1 MEKAKICLAVIDDA
15 GAAAPLTA
23 LAGRLAGRVFVAAID
38 APEAAVNAEKAW
50 LISTGGAGAA
60 AAVGAVTRLLEELAP
75 ELVIT
80 GAGRDGR
87 MLAAHCAAALRT
99 SALTD
104 ADELTPEPGAIAA
117 RRLVYGGGAYKSV
130 RAAYPAVICAGPSL
144 AGAAAEA
151 APCAVLEEIRA
162 SLPEGMEL
170 TGRAEKSV
178 VKVGLGAAKIVLG
191 LGRGVKDAANVER
204 AAAFAARIGAEL
216 GCTRPV
222 AEDEGLLPRERY
234 IGVSGAVIKPALY
247 IAAGIS
253 GQIQHMA
260 GVNSSGV
267 IIAINKDKQAAI
279 FENCDYGVV
288 GDMMEVLDALDEKLS

>member
-1 MEKAKICLAVIDDA
+1 
-15 GAAAPLTA
+15 
-23 LAGRLAGRVFVAAID
+23 
-38 APEAAVNAEKAW
+38 
-50 LISTGGAGAA
+50 
-60 AAVGAVTRLLEELAP
+60 
-75 ELVIT
+75 
-80 GAGRDGR
+80 

-191 LGRGVKDAANVER
+191 LGRGVKDAANVE
-204 AAAFAARIGAEL
+204 
-216 GCTRPV
+216 
-222 AEDEGLLPRERY
+222 
-234 IGVSGAVIKPALY
+234 
-247 IAAGIS
+247 
-253 GQIQHMA
+253 QH
-260 GVNSSGV
+260 
-267 IIAINKDKQAAI
+267 AI
-279 FENCDYGVV
+279 
-288 GDMMEVLDALDEKLS
+288 